1 MKNLRIYKPYE
12 ISAVFRLGFIMAVL
26 SMVIAVPSR
35 GQSILSLDS
44 CRSMAFAYN
53 QDLKVASR
61 SVDAAMS
68 NAQATRANLY
78 PDIDFRSYYIFSDG
92 VNPQID
98 VADLD
103 NMQLY
108 NLGLRVTQNIYR
120 GRQVQYTAQIAD
132 QKVDKMSALR
142 DLSETDLIYY
152 TDQLYWQTVMA
163 SEMVE
168 LARDYTSVIE
178 ELYEVVKNRTD
189 AEIIVVNDLLLTE
202 VQLND
207 ARLGNIQAD
216 NQLKVSTMHLNR
228 LIGLDVN
235 SNTMV
240 KSKITPGFVGQEGTD
255 AEQKAMENRPEL
267 KAQKAEM
274 DINST
279 SVDLAKSS
287 YHPALTGSVGG
298 GYGATSL
305 GGGLNDPGLSVNA
318 LVSLSLPIYEFGQR
332 KSEVAYSRI
341 NYEMTQLEYQKL
353 EDIITLEVNSAVYN
367 VEQSIQKVELSDNS
381 LLKASENLKL
391 LTNQYR
397 EGLAS
402 VIEVISAQIFWQ
414 NAYLSNIEARYRYML
429 DITDYNKPIGLLR
442 E

>member
-1 MKNLRIYKPYE
+1 
-12 ISAVFRLGFIMAVL
+12 
-26 SMVIAVPSR
+26 
-35 GQSILSLDS
+35 
-44 CRSMAFAYN
+44 
-53 QDLKVASR
+53 
-61 SVDAAMS
+61 
-68 NAQATRANLY
+68 
-78 PDIDFRSYYIFSDG
+78 
-92 VNPQID
+92 
-98 VADLD
+98 
-103 NMQLY
+103 
-108 NLGLRVTQNIYR
+108 
-120 GRQVQYTAQIAD
+120 
-132 QKVDKMSALR
+132 
-142 DLSETDLIYY
+142 
-152 TDQLYWQTVMA
+152 
-163 SEMVE
+163 
-168 LARDYTSVIE
+168 
-178 ELYEVVKNRTD
+178 
-189 AEIIVVNDLLLTE
+189 
-202 VQLND
+202 
-207 ARLGNIQAD
+207 
-216 NQLKVSTMHLNR
+216 
-228 LIGLDVN
+228 
-235 SNTMV
+235 MV

-305 GGGLNDPGLSVNA
+305 GGGLDPGLSVNA

-367 VEQSIQKVELSDNS
+367 VEQSIQKVELTDNS

-414 NAYLSNIEARYRYML
+414 NAYRSNIEARYRYML
-429 DITDYNKPIGLLR
+429 DITDYNKAIGLLR